1 MRSTISRP
9 GGSWILR
16 GVSITVLGW
25 ALAITNASADVED
38 ATDTKARS
46 QSATAALK
54 FVSERMDRF
63 HKFVFVREDS
73 GSPGNHFHV
82 VAKFGDEIDAVTVDE
97 AWTAEAHS
105 GATSI
110 RCRLDD
116 LGINFGGSYLMNGT
130 LSSGSSIP
138 QANFGVVDDAGVA
151 LSGSSKLSVYLMGA
165 KGGEIVECFVAG
177 IGRDP
182 KTGKATSP
190 FPDSSKVIKR
200 KFKLTKSWKRYTIP
214 LKGKNLSY
222 VLGGF
227 GWSASVAKNGG
238 PVEFFVDDVRFELSK
253 KARKKRLA
261 SARFV
266 QSFVTEPQQSSQGC
280 VGDFDL
286 RFRQV
291 AFSYDNALAAIA
303 FLAEG
308 SPASIARARQIGDAF
323 LYAQAHDRWFT
334 NGAIRDAYAAG
345 DVSVANGWIVN
356 GKAGTTAIP
365 GMIDPVSG
373 EFAEVEQAGMST
385 GNLAWVMLALV
396 SIHDVT
402 GDDAYLQGAIALGN
416 VIRSF
421 RHTTG
426 TFQGFLGGLD
436 TPETAP
442 TMRVWASTEHNI
454 DLSAAFARLAAST
467 ADPSWLDD
475 AAHARS
481 FVEAMWDPTIG
492 GYRAG
497 TIDPETR
504 NELTGQLP
512 LDVQAWAALALS
524 DALTLHPQLL
534 DSIAIHHAVAIDGF
548 EGVDFNDD
556 KDVVWFEGTAQYSC
570 ALAMAGDE
578 AAAASYRAQLRTAQA
593 TPEFGDGGGIVAA
606 SHDCG
611 STGFG
616 FHLVRRLHVGA
627 TAWNVFA
634 QLRFNP
640 FTGATIP

>member
-1 MRSTISRP
+1 MFVAIANA
-9 GGSWILR
+9 
-16 GVSITVLGW
+16 GV
-25 ALAITNASADVED
+25 AD
-38 ATDTKARS
+38 ATDTKARG
-46 QSATAALK
+46 QSALASLK
-54 FVSERMDRF
+54 FISERMDRF
-63 HKFVFVREDS
+63 HRFVFVREDS

-82 VAKFGDEIDAVTVDE
+82 VAKIGDEIDAVTVDE
-97 AWTAEAHS
+97 AWAADTHS
-105 GATSI
+105 GATAI
-110 RCRLDD
+110 RCHLADF
-116 LGINFGGSYLMNGT
+116 GINFGGSYFMNGA
-130 LSSGSSIP
+130 LSSGSTIP
-138 QANFGVVDDAGVA
+138 QANFGVVNDAGVV
-151 LSGSSKLSVYLMGA
+151 LTGSAKLAVHLKGA
-165 KGGEIVECFVAG
+165 KGGEVVEFFVAG
-177 IGRDP
+177 VGRDP

-227 GWSASVAKNGG
+227 GWSASVATNGG
-238 PVEFFVDDVRFELSK
+238 AVEFFLDDVRFELTK

-261 SARFV
+261 SPRFV
-266 QSFVTEPQQSSQGC
+266 QSFVTEPQQSSPGC

-291 AFSYDNALAAIA
+291 AFSYDNALALIA

-308 SPASIARARQIGDAF
+308 SPSSVARARHIADAF

-345 DVSVANGWIVN
+345 DVNVANGWIVN
-356 GKAGTTAIP
+356 GKAGTTAVP
-365 GMIDPVSG
+365 GMIDPTSG
-373 EFAEVEQAGMST
+373 KFDEVEQAGMST

-396 SIHDVT
+396 SAQDAT
-402 GDDAYLQGAIALGN
+402 GDDAYLQGAISLGN

-421 RHTTG
+421 RRTTG

-436 TPETAP
+436 TPETTP
-442 TMRVWASTEHNI
+442 TMRIWASTEHNI
-454 DLSAAFARLAAST
+454 DLSAAFTRLGAAT

-475 AAHARS
+475 AAHARA

-504 NELTGQLP
+504 NELVGQLP
-512 LDVQAWAALALS
+512 LDVQAWAALALGN
-524 DALTLHPQLL
+524 ALTLHPQLL
-534 DSIAIHHAVAIDGF
+534 DAIANHHEVAIDGF

-556 KDVVWFEGTAQYSC
+556 KDVIWFEGTAQYSC
-570 ALAMAGDE
+570 ALAIAGNE
-578 AAAASYRAQLRTAQA
+578 ATAAVYRSQLRTAQA
-593 TPEFGDGGGIVAA
+593 TSGFGDGGGLVAA

-616 FHLVRRLHVGA
+616 FHLVKRLHVGA

-640 FTGATIP
+640 FTGTTIP